1 MSAGLGGV
9 LPLFSSIL
17 RDSRAGGT
25 QLPPARFAR
34 FISSLCLCASVLLG
48 AALPGAPVAHA
59 DELLLGAS
67 TATSTFGQP
76 VLFRA
81 QVSPAQNQ
89 SVEFSDGATTLATTA
104 ASSNSSQTI
113 ALGLDDICVVDP
125 GGGVLCW
132 DSFNTYGE
140 LGDGTTTTRLT
151 PAYVSGLNS
160 GVIAIG
166 SGPFHSCALTN
177 TGGLKCWGLN
187 TFGQIGSSANN
198 GTDNPNPTPVDVT
211 GLTSGVAAM
220 AMGDNH
226 TCALTVAGGVKCWG
240 DNSSGQLGVT
250 TNNGTD
256 NPNPTPVDVTGLTSG
271 VTAIAA
277 AGSST
282 CALTIGGGV
291 KCWGALGSTTP
302 VDVSGLESGVVAI
315 AAGGLLYGGDP
326 VGDHACAVTSAGGL
340 KCWGDNSL
348 GQLGDGTTTYRVA
361 AVDVSGLSTGVLG
374 VTAGAGHTCAIV
386 HNPNPGFPKVY
397 CWGSNN
403 SGQLG
408 EGNQLLQTA

>member
-1 MSAGLGGV
+1 MYK
-9 LPLFSSIL
+9 
-17 RDSRAGGT
+17 R
-25 QLPPARFAR
+25 Q
-34 FISSLCLCASVLLG
+34 
-48 AALPGAPVAHA
+48 
-59 DELLLGAS
+59 
-67 TATSTFGQP
+67 
-76 VLFRA
+76 
-81 QVSPAQNQ
+81 
-89 SVEFSDGATTLATTA
+89 
-104 ASSNSSQTI
+104 
-113 ALGLDDICVVDP
+113 
-125 GGGVLCW
+125 
-132 DSFNTYGE
+132 
-140 LGDGTTTTRLT
+140 
-151 PAYVSGLNS
+151 
-160 GVIAIG
+160 
-166 SGPFHSCALTN
+166 ALTN

-277 AGSST
+277 AGNST

-315 AAGGLLYGGDP
+315 AA
-326 VGDHACAVTSAGGL
+326 
-340 KCWGDNSL
+340 
-348 GQLGDGTTTYRVA
+348 
-361 AVDVSGLSTGVLG
+361 VSYTHL
-374 VTAGAGHTCAIV
+374 A
-386 HNPNPGFPKVY
+386 
-397 CWGSNN
+397 
-403 SGQLG
+403 
-408 EGNQLLQTA
+408 